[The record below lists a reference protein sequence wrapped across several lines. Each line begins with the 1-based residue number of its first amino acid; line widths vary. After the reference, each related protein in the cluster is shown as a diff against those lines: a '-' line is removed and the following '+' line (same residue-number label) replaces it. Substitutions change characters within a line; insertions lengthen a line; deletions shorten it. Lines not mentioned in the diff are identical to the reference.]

1 MSWGPQCLP
10 VLFQIP
16 FFSLPDVLVYTQ
28 APDCDAELKGKDGI
42 DVDIRFFL
50 VYTEDFESISL
61 SVVVAVGVMGPQGL
75 RCSWSQ

>member
-42 DVDIRFFL
+42 DVDIRFFFL
-50 VYTEDFESISL
+50 FILRTLRAYL
-61 SVVVAVGVMGPQGL
+61 SVLLLLLVLWVPRG
-75 RCSWSQ
+75 